1 MLYGMTCN
9 RSNNGLDPLS
19 RWTRNMDELFAGAL
33 GTGGFAGVRVDI
45 REDGEDIV
53 IEAEVPGL
61 TRDDIEISV
70 ENGVLTI
77 SGQYKAPE
85 ESEKSCYHL
94 RERVAGRFSRS
105 FRLPP
110 TSDLDRV
117 EAGLQNGVLTLT
129 IPTREEAKPRKIPV
143 K

>member
-1 MLYGMTCN
+1 MLYGLTCN
-9 RSNNGLDPLS
+9 RPNNGLDPLS
-19 RWTRNMDELFAGAL
+19 RWARNMDELFAGAL
-33 GTGGFAGVRVDI
+33 GTGMSPGLRVDI
-45 REDGEDIV
+45 REVGEDIV

-77 SGQYKAPE
+77 SGQYKPAE
-85 ESEKSCYHL
+85 ESNGGCYHL
-94 RERVAGRFSRS
+94 RERNAGSFSRS

-110 TSDLDRV
+110 TSDLDKV
-117 EAGLQNGVLTLT
+117 EASLQNGVLTLT
-129 IPTREEAKPRKIPV
+129 VPTREEARPRKITV